1 MKAWSRAQAN
11 QEREANLYHHH
22 QVGPLEQCSCLF
34 TSSTIDRWC
43 SRQSEVVTESVS
55 CFSVSSATRDKF
67 KVSEGH
73 LQRAS

>member
-22 QVGPLEQCSCLF
+22 QVGSLELCSCLF
-34 TSSTIDRWC
+34 TSSTIDGVLD
-43 SRQSEVVTESVS
+43 QSEVVTESVS